1 MLYVVNAAVFC
12 ASVIISSVMRCD
24 DVREC
29 PLSFSAVHGLLSLG
43 VKWQEVEMLV
53 LPEIPPQSIVGV
65 NW

>member
-1 MLYVVNAAVFC
+1 
-12 ASVIISSVMRCD
+12 MRCD

-29 PLSFSAVHGLLSLG
+29 PLSFSAIHGLLSLG